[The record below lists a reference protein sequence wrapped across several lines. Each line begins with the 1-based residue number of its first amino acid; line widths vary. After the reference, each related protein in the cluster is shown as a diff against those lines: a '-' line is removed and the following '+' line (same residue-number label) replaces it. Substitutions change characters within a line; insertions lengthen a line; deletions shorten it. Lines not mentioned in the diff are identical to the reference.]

1 MHSFEMQVGG
11 RKFAIETGK
20 MAKQANGAALVRYG
34 DTAVLITATA
44 SAEPREGI
52 DFFPLTVDYEERLYS
67 VGKIPGGFIK
77 REGRP
82 SEAAILS
89 GRLIDRPIRPLFAE
103 GFRNDVQIVATV
115 LSVDQDN
122 PPDIAAMIGA
132 SCALSISDIPFNGP
146 IAGVRIGR
154 IDNKFVI
161 NPNVAQQEKSELNLT
176 VAGTK
181 EAVLMVEAGA
191 KEVPEETI
199 LEAISFGHKIIKE
212 IVAFQEEIVS
222 QVGKSKRDI
231 KLYGVP
237 DEIFQAVHDYVAE
250 KLDSAVRTSEK
261 LAREEKLKLVKDDAA
276 QHFAEIFPDNGKEVQ
291 YVIQKILKEIVR
303 KMITV
308 EKIRPDGRKLDE
320 VRPITCETGLLARTH
335 GSGLFT
341 RGQTQVMTI
350 TTLGA
355 IGDEQI
361 LDGLGVEESKRYM
374 HHYNFPAFSVG
385 ETKPSRGPG
394 RREIGHGALAER
406 ALLPVIPSET
416 AFPYTIRLVSEVLES
431 NGSTSMGSVC
441 GSTLSLMD
449 AGVPIKRPV
458 SGVAMGLVKTG
469 EHFSILTDIQGMED
483 ALGDMDFKVAGTV
496 EGVTAIQMDIKIAGI
511 SDEILSAALEQAK
524 RGRLFILGKILETI
538 KEPRPEL
545 SPYAPRIITMEID
558 PDKIRDVIGPGG
570 KTIKKIIDE
579 TGVTID
585 IEDDGKVFIAAI
597 DVEAG
602 KKAVHIIETLV
613 RDVEV
618 GGIYLGKVT
627 RLMNFGAFVEIL
639 PGKEGLVH
647 ISQLAL
653 ERVGKVEDVVKV
665 GDEITVKVTEIDRQG
680 RINLSRK
687 ELLRAE
693 QEKKTEQ
700 K

>member
-1 MHSFEMQVGG
+1 MQTFQMQLAG
-11 RKFAIETGK
+11 RALVVETGK
-20 MAKQANGAALVRYG
+20 MAKQANGAVLIRYG
-34 DTAVLITATA
+34 DTAVLVTATA
-44 SAEPREGI
+44 SAEPRQGI

-82 SEAAILS
+82 SEAAILA

-103 GFRNDVQIVATV
+103 GFRNDVHVVATV

-122 PPDIAAMIGA
+122 PPDIPAMIGA

-146 IAGVRIGR
+146 IGGVRVGR
-154 IDNKFVI
+154 VDGQFII
-161 NPNVAQQEKSELNLT
+161 NPTVEQQERSDLNLV

-181 EAVLMVEAGA
+181 DAVLMVEAGA
-191 KEVPEETI
+191 NEVPEEAI
-199 LEAISFGHKIIKE
+199 LDAITFGHDVIRE
-212 IVAFQEEIVS
+212 IVAFQEKIVAE
-222 QVGKSKRDI
+222 VGKPKREI
-231 KLYGVP
+231 PLYEVP
-237 DEIFQAVHDYVAE
+237 PEIDA
-250 KLDSAVRTSEK
+250 AVREYVT
-261 LAREEKLKLVKDDAA
+261 EKLKDAVTNPDKLMREEQIKQVKAEATEHFLVLY
-276 QHFAEIFPDNGKEVQ
+276 PDNAKDIA
-291 YVIQKILKEIVR
+291 YVMQKVLKEIVR
-303 KMITV
+303 KMITIDKV
-308 EKIRPDGRKLDE
+308 RPDGRKLDE
-320 VRPITCETGLLARTH
+320 IRPISCEVGLLRRTH

-341 RGQTQVMTI
+341 RGQTQVLTV

-385 ETKPSRGPG
+385 ETRPARGPG

-406 ALLPVIPSET
+406 ALLPVIPPET
-416 AFPYTIRLVSEVLES
+416 EFPYTIRLVSEVLES

-449 AGVPIKRPV
+449 AGVPIKAPV
-458 SGVAMGLVKTG
+458 SGVAMGLVKEGDHYT
-469 EHFSILTDIQGMED
+469 ILTDIQGIED
-483 ALGDMDFKVAGTV
+483 ALGDMDFKVAGTAK
-496 EGVTAIQMDIKIAGI
+496 GVTAIQMDIKISGI
-511 SDEILSAALEQAK
+511 TKEILADALEQAR
-524 RGRLFILGKILETI
+524 RGRLFILDKMLEVI

-585 IEDDGKVFIAAI
+585 IEDDGKVFIAAV

-602 KKAVHIIETLV
+602 KKAVRIIENLV

-618 GGIYLGKVT
+618 GGVYMGKVT

-647 ISQLAL
+647 ISQLAR
-653 ERVGKVEDVVKV
+653 ERVNKVEDVVKV
-665 GDEITVKVTEIDRQG
+665 GDEILVKVTEIDRQG

-687 ELLRAE
+687 ELLKAE
-693 QEKKTEQ
+693 RDSKSND
-700 K
+700 